1 MEMVLLASHIIISV
15 IYFFLLNRKCVIKIK
30 IKHVE
35 ESVFEYYF
43 HPVNRR
49 KRYRNC
55 FFSCSQPSRSLFEL
69 PPSCDKRI
77 RIGR

>member
-1 MEMVLLASHIIISV
+1 MEMVFLASGNIISV
-15 IYFFLLNRKCVIKIK
+15 SFFLLNRNYVIKIK

-35 ESVFEYYF
+35 ERVFEYYF

-55 FFSCSQPSRSLFEL
+55 FFFLLSAFT
-69 PPSCDKRI
+69 
-77 RIGR
+77 